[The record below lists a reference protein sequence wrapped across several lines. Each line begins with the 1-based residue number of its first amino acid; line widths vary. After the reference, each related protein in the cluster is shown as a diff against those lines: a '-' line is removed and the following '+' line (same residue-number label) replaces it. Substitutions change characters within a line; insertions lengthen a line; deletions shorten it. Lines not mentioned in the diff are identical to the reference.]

1 MLKGGMEVVRSYYP
15 NYARGPHTRLS
26 AAFRVRCVFCFDQVK
41 FPLVLREARPAR
53 VSCFA
58 FGVGWSSAS
67 SHDFSY
73 FAGFIN
79 QKYLCV
85 SSATGLR

>member
-26 AAFRVRCVFCFDQVK
+26 AFRVRILFFDVK
-41 FPLVLREARPAR
+41 FPLVLREAWPAR

-67 SHDFSY
+67 SHDF
-73 FAGFIN
+73 
-79 QKYLCV
+79 K
-85 SSATGLR
+85 